1 MRFHIR
7 NFKFRYQ
14 IWTLFLVIFLILSL
28 GSGGA
33 FYTLSAKNVSDN
45 FKKSAEDSLS
55 QISNTLETRLNIIAN
70 RAALC

>member
-28 GSGGA
+28 GSGGGH
-33 FYTLSAKNVSDN
+33 FIPFLQKM
-45 FKKSAEDSLS
+45 F
-55 QISNTLETRLNIIAN
+55 QIILKRVRKTA
-70 RAALC
+70 